1 MRVQVFDREQISVD
15 ILAEMGHEDLKQI
28 GITAFGHRHKL
39 LKGIEKLLSG
49 NGTHYAKQTYLTQKY
64 F

>member
-49 NGTHYAKQTYLTQKY
+49 NGTQSKPI
-64 F
+64 